1 MPDQK
6 PDRDGRPSS
15 PRAGS
20 AAFSRRFMR
29 LAGPYFVSRRGMPG
43 GSSGRWIAAFLLAL
57 TVVQVAIQ
65 VRFNVWNRDF
75 FNTLE
80 ERHAQAFFFQI
91 GVFAALAS
99 ASMAVSIYQVYVKQL
114 LQLAWREWLTRRLV
128 GRWLAESR
136 HYLLPFLAN
145 DADNPDQRIA
155 EDGRMATELAVEFA
169 VGLFNAVLMLAT
181 FVGILWT
188 LSGPLHLALGG
199 IEVTIPGYMVWA
211 ALLYAM
217 AGSGLALAMGHPLIE
232 LNAERTRF
240 EADLRFALARVR
252 ENSEPIALVRGERDE
267 ARDLSAGLRG
277 VVGAVR
283 ELMRGQRRLMWLT
296 SGYAMVAMVFPTL
309 VASPQY
315 FAGTLTLGGLMQIA
329 AAFSQVQI
337 ALSWFV
343 DNFPRLAEW
352 RSAAGRVVHLN
363 DALVSISALEEN
375 SALPRIARSEGDGQR
390 IVLTDLSIDQ
400 ADGRTIL
407 ADASATIEGGERVLI
422 AGPEGTPAGMLLRVL
437 AGVWPFGEGSIEAPP
452 AGRTLFLPQRP
463 YLRSGTLLAALA
475 YPSLPASRPAEEA
488 AEVLEKVGLKHL
500 VPRLEETA
508 RWDRALGPGE
518 HQRLAIARALAV
530 QPDWLFMDE
539 ALSAL
544 DDEGQRAML
553 ELLVESLP
561 GLGVISVGRGPAIEA
576 WHTRRLELALHPD
589 GARLVVPQVRA
600 PRGRRISELEFD

>member
-1 MPDQK
+1 MPAQNGQSTSQ
-6 PDRDGRPSS
+6 DGAR
-15 PRAGS
+15 
-20 AAFSRRFMR
+20 AFSRRFIR

-43 GSSGRWIAAFLLAL
+43 GSSGRWIAAFLLLL

-80 ERHAQAFFFQI
+80 ERRARAFFFQM
-91 GVFAALAS
+91 GVFGLLAS

-114 LQLAWREWLTRRLV
+114 LQLAWREWLTRRLI

-136 HYLLPFLAN
+136 HYLLPFLVQ

-188 LSGPLHLALGG
+188 LSGPLQLALGG
-199 IEVTIPGYMVWA
+199 IAITIPGYMVWA

-217 AGSGLALAMGHPLIE
+217 AGSALALGMGRPLIG

-267 ARDLSAGLRG
+267 ARDLSTGLRA
-277 VVGAVR
+277 VVSAVR
-283 ELMRGQRRLMWLT
+283 DLMRGQRRLMWLT

-315 FAGTLTLGGLMQIA
+315 FAGALTLGGLMQIA
-329 AAFSQVQI
+329 AAFQQVQI

-352 RSAAGRVVHLN
+352 RSAAGRVVRLN
-363 DALVSISALEEN
+363 DALVSLSALEEN
-375 SALPRIARSEGDGQR
+375 PTLPRIARSESEGQR
-390 IVLTDLSIDQ
+390 IVLADLSIDQ

-407 ADASATIEGGERVLI
+407 ADASATIEAGERVLI
-422 AGPEGTPAGMLLRVL
+422 TGPEGTPAGMLLRVL

-452 AGRTLFLPQRP
+452 ASRCLFLPQRP

-475 YPSLPASRPAEEA
+475 YPALPASRSAGEA
-488 AEVLEKVGLKHL
+488 ATALEKVGLAHL
-500 VPRLEETA
+500 VPRLEETE
-508 RWDRALGPGE
+508 RWDRVLGPGE
-518 HQRLAIARALAV
+518 HQRLAVAHALSAR
-530 QPDWLFMDE
+530 PDWLFMDE

-544 DDEGQRAML
+544 DDAGQRAML
-553 ELLVESLP
+553 ELLAESLP
-561 GLGVISVGRGPAIEA
+561 TAGVISVGRGPVIEA
-576 WHTRRLELALHPD
+576 WHTRRLELVLHPD
-589 GARLVVPQVRA
+589 GARLEVPKPPAR
-600 PRGRRISELEFD
+600 RGRRISELALE